1 MAHLGQFGVWVPTPL
16 EVGLVLTVWP
26 QIFATFT
33 AVALVASMW
42 LVRAVVAVFRRIC
55 RR

>member
-1 MAHLGQFGVWVPTPL
+1 MAYGQPGAWVPTPL

-42 LVRAVVAVFRRIC
+42 LVRTVVAASRRI
-55 RR
+55 RRR